1 MIHLNKAL
9 AAWGQKDF
17 QAVLRSELER
27 LPHDTLPLQ
36 EGLRYSSYVSEE
48 PFQVMLIRVNE
59 ERHQILVMA
68 RLFYSGII
76 AGCSCADD
84 PTPLDSQTESCLL
97 QLCLDKRDGSASF
110 SLLPDEEA

>member
-1 MIHLNKAL
+1 MIQLNKAL
-9 AAWGQKDF
+9 AAWGQKEF

-27 LPHDTLPLQ
+27 LPHDSLPLQ

-48 PFQVMLIRVNE
+48 PFQVMLLRVNDDQ
-59 ERHQILVMA
+59 HQILALA

-84 PTPLDSQTESCLL
+84 PTPLDTQTESCLL
-97 QLCLDKRDGSASF
+97 QLCLDKRDASVTF
-110 SLLPDEEA
+110 TLLPDDEA